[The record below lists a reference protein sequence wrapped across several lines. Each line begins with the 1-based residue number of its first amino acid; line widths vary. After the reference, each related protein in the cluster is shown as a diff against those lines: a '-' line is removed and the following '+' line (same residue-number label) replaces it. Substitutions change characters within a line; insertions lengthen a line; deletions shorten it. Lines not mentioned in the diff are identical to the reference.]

1 MPHLLVLASA
11 PPSPPSDPPRAICVI
26 APITVAAIPP
36 SGPPRAICVIAPITV
51 AAIRPGVEV
60 GSLAKTMSGPRTGD
74 IGSWHVMV
82 PFEGIVLGLL
92 YIGLVGLWVLPTCAL
107 VTLHHPG
114 LSVMR
119 LP

>member
-1 MPHLLVLASA
+1 MASMSLLGASSWNTSMPHLLVLASA
-11 PPSPPSDPPRAICVI
+11 PPSPPSGLPRAICVI
-26 APITVAAIPP
+26 APA
-36 SGPPRAICVIAPITV
+36 TV

-82 PFEGIVLGLL
+82 LFEGVVLGLL
-92 YIGLVGLWVLPTCAL
+92 YVGVVGLWMLPTCAL
-107 VTLHHPG
+107 VTLHHHG
-114 LSVMR
+114 LSVLR